1 MVVTLYG
8 GLGYDADE
16 ENKYIIMAND
26 TFIMDNTGK
35 AFDAQTFS
43 NHTMFLDWFQ
53 QEAANTWATG
63 LFDMFEQMVEY
74 DGVLLD
80 YNTPTIFCDG
90 GHPLCNNDK

>member
-35 AFDAQTFS
+35 AFDA
-43 NHTMFLDWFQ
+43 
-53 QEAANTWATG
+53 
-63 LFDMFEQMVEY
+63 
-74 DGVLLD
+74 
-80 YNTPTIFCDG
+80 
-90 GHPLCNNDK
+90 